1 MLLDK
6 DTTILSEIND
16 FFTSSEKAIHT
27 VFRITRSLKLSD
39 TKFFIKES
47 NNSYKN
53 TDKLLLLL
61 LFPLFK
67 IKNAYEYGQSP
78 LYAILSCGKDVFY
91 RLLNNEHLNWRSL
104 HYTVSKKLLQQLES
118 KSELSLVSDKPPR
131 CLIVDD
137 TDLPK
142 TGRFIELIGRI
153 YSHVSHSSILA
164 FKGLFMAYHDGK
176 SLFALDF
183 SLHGEVGKNKKRPF
197 GISIAQS
204 KKRYAKKRAKNTCGY
219 KRSEEY
225 TVSKIQQMIAM
236 VSGAIGQGIRFDY
249 LLVDSWFTCFELVKF
264 IKTRRIKC
272 HLLGMI
278 KMGNTNYLYK
288 EKALSS
294 KQLLDSLRR
303 NKKVKRSKVS
313 GFYYCEALVFI
324 KNIEVKIFF
333 SKASKRGKWHGLL
346 TTDLELSFDKA
357 YKTYSTR
364 WTVEVFFKESKQ
376 YLGLGKC
383 ESQDF
388 DAQIAH
394 TTLCMLQYN
403 ILSTVKRFDKYE
415 TLGQLFKQAQAET
428 LEITINER
436 IWLIIME
443 IVAKL
448 AVLFEVDPQM
458 LMEKLISDNQDI
470 KNLINLKPY
479 KQAG

>member
-1 MLLDK
+1 MLPNK

-16 FFTSSEKAIHT
+16 FFTSSEKAIYT
-27 VFRITRSLKLSD
+27 IFRIIGSLKLST
-39 TKFFIKES
+39 TKLLPKQ
-47 NNSYKN
+47 NNNAVYKS

-67 IKNAYEYGQSP
+67 IKNAYQYKESGLFS
-78 LYAILSCGKDVFY
+78 ILSCGKDVFY
-91 RLLNNEHLNWRSL
+91 RLLNNTHINWRFL
-104 HYTVSKKLLQQLES
+104 HYKLTKKLICQVAT
-118 KSELSLVSDKPPR
+118 KTDSDANTIPK

-164 FKGLFMAYHDGK
+164 FKGLFMGYHDGK

-183 SLHGEVGKNKKRPF
+183 SLHGEVGKNDKRPF
-197 GISIAQS
+197 GISHRQSKRRYS
-204 KKRYAKKRAKNTCGY
+204 KKRTKESCGY
-219 KRSEEY
+219 QRKQEY
-225 TVSKIQQMIAM
+225 TSSKIKQMIAM
-236 VSGAIGQGIRFDY
+236 IRRAITKGIRFDY
-249 LLVDSWFTCFELVKF
+249 LLVDSWFTCFELIDF

-278 KMGNTNYLYK
+278 KMGKTHYLYK
-288 EKALSS
+288 EKTLSS
-294 KQLLDSLRR
+294 KQLLDTLRR
-303 NKKVKRSKVS
+303 SKKIKRSKVS
-313 GFYYCEALVFI
+313 GFYYCEAIVTI
-324 KNIEVKIFF
+324 KKIEVKIFF
-333 SKASKRGKWHGLL
+333 SKASKRGRWYGLL
-346 TTDLELSFDKA
+346 TTDLELDFDKA
-357 YKTYSTR
+357 YKIYATR

-403 ILSTVKRFDKYE
+403 ILATVKRFDKYE
-415 TLGQLFKQAQAET
+415 TLGQLFRQSQKET

-436 IWLIIME
+436 IWLIILE
-443 IVAKL
+443 IVVKL
-448 AVLFEVDPQM
+448 ALILEVDTEI
-458 LMEKLISDNQDI
+458 LMEKLIYDNQDI
-470 KNLINLKPY
+470 INLINLKPY
-479 KQAG
+479 METG